1 MSRKR
6 GLGKGLAE
14 LIPAAGPLRDDEK
27 ILELRIAQIDP
38 NPYQPRREFD
48 QEELNELRASIK
60 SQGLLQPVTVRSSG
74 NGRYELV
81 TGERRLRACRD
92 LGHNQIQA
100 ILRDFSDRQ
109 LQELSLVENLIRADL
124 NEIEVGEALENLQN
138 RYAYTTSQ
146 LAEVIG
152 KSRPAVSNTL
162 RLLELPD
169 KIKQLIRDGRISA
182 GHGRSILSF
191 PQESRDEIAESC
203 AREGWSVRELERRAS
218 EAANRPPI
226 RRPRQKVIV
235 KGSET
240 GRLKQTEARLMEYFG
255 TRVKL
260 SEQGGN
266 GTISLSY
273 HGEEDLQRLLSL
285 LLSDSNPL

>member
-27 ILELRIAQIDP
+27 ILELRISQIDP

-169 KIKQLIRDGRISA
+169 RIKQLIRDGRISA

-191 PQESRDEIAESC
+191 PAESRDEIAESC

-226 RRPRQKVIV
+226 RRPRRKVLI
-235 KGSET
+235 KGSEP
-240 GRLKQTEARLMEYFG
+240 GRLKLTESRLMEHFG

-273 HGEEDLQRLLSL
+273 HGEEDLQRLLGL
-285 LLSDSNPL
+285 LLSDSDPL

>member
-14 LIPAAGPLRDDEK
+14 LIPAAGPPRDGEK

-38 NPYQPRREFD
+38 NPFQPRREFD
-48 QEELNELRASIK
+48 QEELNELRASIRA
-60 SQGLLQPVTVRSSG
+60 QGLLQPVTVRSMD
-74 NGRYELV
+74 NGRYQLV

-92 LGHNQIQA
+92 LGHTQIQA
-100 ILRDFSDRQ
+100 ILRDFSDKQ

-162 RLLELPD
+162 RLLELSD
-169 KIKQLIRDGRISA
+169 KVKQLIRDGRISA

-191 PQESRDEIAESC
+191 PPEQREEIAETC
-203 AREGWSVRELERRAS
+203 AREGWSVRELERRAA
-218 EAANRPPI
+218 EATNREPI
-226 RRPRQKVIV
+226 RRPRRRQNAKS
-235 KGSET
+235 SEPT
-240 GRLKQTEARLMEYFG
+240 RLKQAEGRLMEHLG
-255 TRVKL
+255 TRVRL
-260 SEQGGN
+260 SESAGN
-266 GTISLSY
+266 GSITISY
-273 HGEEDLQRLLSL
+273 HGEEDLERLLGI
-285 LLSDSNPL
+285 LLSDTDPL

>member
-14 LIPAAGPLRDDEK
+14 LIPAAGPPREGEK
-27 ILELRIAQIDP
+27 ITELHIALIDP
-38 NPYQPRREFD
+38 NPFQPRREFD
-48 QEELNELRASIK
+48 PEELSELRASIR
-60 SQGLLQPVTVRSSG
+60 SQGLLQPITVRSSD
-74 NGRYELV
+74 NGRYQLV

-92 LGHNQIQA
+92 LGHTQIQA
-100 ILRDFSDRQ
+100 IQRDFSDKQ

-162 RLLELPD
+162 RLLELSD
-169 KIKQLIRDGRISA
+169 KVKQLIRVGRISA

-191 PQESRDEIAESC
+191 PAEQREEMAETC
-203 AREGWSVRELERRAS
+203 AREGWSVRELERRAA
-218 EAANRPPI
+218 EAANREPI
-226 RRPRQKVIV
+226 RRPRRKQSV
-235 KGSET
+235 KSSEPT
-240 GRLKQTEARLMEYFG
+240 RLKQAESRLMEHLG
-255 TRVKL
+255 TRVRL
-260 SEQGGN
+260 SESAGN
-266 GTISLSY
+266 GSINISY
-273 HGEEDLQRLLSL
+273 HGEEDLQRLLSI
-285 LLSDSNPL
+285 LLSETDPL